1 MRTNDV
7 RGCMLASMIGFRGPG
22 RLEESLCGVPYAPV
36 AVLSTM
42 RENKTIEPRTSL
54 RRGAGSGAREER
66 MQYDYIIVGGG
77 SGGAA
82 LAGRLAQRRRDVT
95 IALIEAGPHTAR
107 NWLVNTPL
115 GIAALVPF
123 KLRTNYGYLTMPQ
136 SGLAGRRGYQPRGR
150 GLGGSSAINA
160 MIYTRG
166 HPLDYDEWASLGCT
180 GWGWSDVLPYFR
192 RAENNTRGA
201 SEWHGAEGPLA
212 VSDLRFRNAFS
223 ARFVAAAIEAGYRA
237 NEDFNGADQEGIGFY
252 QVTQRDGRRCSVARA
267 YLYEAPG
274 LPAGVRPNIDTMV
287 DARALRVLFDGA
299 RRAVGVEV
307 MCGGRIETLAARA
320 EVVLAAGAF
329 GSPQLLM
336 CSGIGPQ
343 ETLRAF
349 RVPVLHDAPDVGS
362 NLIDHI
368 DFTLN
373 VRVASADPVGYSL
386 RGLAKMA
393 TQLPSYLRTGNGIW
407 SSNVAEAGGF
417 VKTDPALD
425 RPDLQLHFCA
435 ALVDDHSRRL
445 HWGHGYS
452 VHVCVLRPK
461 SRGTVSLAS
470 ADARIAPRIDPR
482 FLSEPVDADTL
493 LAGLRIAQRIVA
505 APSLA
510 EKGGRMLHVPP
521 HADDAELRKI
531 IAQHADTIYHPV
543 GTCRMGSDERAVVDT
558 ELRVRGVSGLRVVD
572 ASVMPTL
579 IGGNTNAPTVM
590 IAERAADFIAPA
602 SGPVQASPDT
612 SVPLSERV

>member
-1 MRTNDV
+1 
-7 RGCMLASMIGFRGPG
+7 
-22 RLEESLCGVPYAPV
+22 
-36 AVLSTM
+36 
-42 RENKTIEPRTSL
+42 
-54 RRGAGSGAREER
+54 

-82 LAGRLAQRRRDVT
+82 LAGRLAERRPDAT

-123 KLRTNYGYLTMPQ
+123 KLKTNYGYRTAPQ
-136 SGLAGRRGYQPRGR
+136 PGLAGRSGYQPRGR

-192 RAENNTRGA
+192 RAESNARGA
-201 SEWHGAEGPLA
+201 SEWHGADGPLS
-212 VSDLRFRNAFS
+212 VSDLRFHNPFS
-223 ARFVAAAIEAGYRA
+223 TCFVAAAIEAGYRP
-237 NEDFNGADQEGIGFY
+237 NDDFNGAQQEGVGFY

-274 LPAGVRPNIDTMV
+274 ASGMPANIDAIV
-287 DARALRVLFDGA
+287 DACALRVVFDEA
-299 RRAVGVEV
+299 RRAKGVEIV
-307 MCGGRIETLAARA
+307 RAGRKTILEARA
-320 EVVLAAGAF
+320 EVILAAGAF
-329 GSPQLLM
+329 GTPQLMM
-336 CSGIGPQ
+336 CSGIGPS
-343 ETLRAF
+343 ETLRALGV
-349 RVPVLHDAPDVGS
+349 RVLYDAPEVGR
-362 NLIDHI
+362 NLMDHV

-373 VRVASADPVGYSL
+373 VRVASSDPVGYSL
-386 RGLAKMA
+386 RGFAKMA
-393 TQLPSYLRTGNGIW
+393 AQLPAYLRRGEGMW

-425 RPDLQLHFCA
+425 RPDVQLHFCA

-452 VHVCVLRPK
+452 VHACVLRPK
-461 SRGTVSLAS
+461 SRGTVTLAS
-470 ADARIAPRIDPR
+470 ADARVAPLIDPR
-482 FLSEPVDADTL
+482 FLSEPSDADTL
-493 LAGLRIAQRIVA
+493 LRGVRIAQRIVA

-510 EKGGRMLHVPP
+510 RKGGHTLYVPP
-521 HADDAELRKI
+521 HATDAQLREI

-543 GTCRMGSDERAVVDT
+543 GTCRMGSDAGAVVDS
-558 ELRVRGVSGLRVVD
+558 ELRVRGVTALRIVD

-579 IGGNTNAPTVM
+579 IGGNTNAPSVM
-590 IAERAADFIAPA
+590 IAERAAEFIAPTQVA
-602 SGPVQASPDT
+602 AQASLDPSP
-612 SVPLSERV
+612 SVSERV